1 MNLKPYVFSIEK
13 EHTAWTTDHA
23 TCTHFPT
30 RDTILIVDDIV
41 ENMTVLHRFLTNAG
55 FRVLIAQDGKSCIDT
70 VEHAR
75 PDLVLLDIMMPVMN
89 GFQVCEILKNQAHTK
104 EIPIIFMTALA
115 DTSDKVNGFRLG
127 AADYITKPFQQAEV
141 LARINAHLNL
151 YKLKRQLQKTNEEL
165 DAFAHTVAHDL
176 KNPLAAVSSLTDLLI
191 REYQNT
197 GQISSRSADRMN
209 LISRSVNKAFNIIDA
224 LLLLAGVS
232 RGKVVSFEPLEMK
245 IVVDNALLRL
255 HHLTQ
260 EAAIEVPQQW
270 FSSVGYAPWVE
281 EIWVNYLSNALK
293 YGGNPAHIQLG
304 SEKVND
310 GTMIKYWVKDNGAG
324 IPDEEQNQLFTPFTR
339 LQTGRIDGHGLGL
352 SIVQQIAE
360 KLHGDVGVE
369 SQQGTGSLFYF
380 TLPALG

>member
-1 MNLKPYVFSIEK
+1 MNLKPYVFSIE
-13 EHTAWTTDHA
+13 EERSAWTTDHT

-89 GFQVCEILKNQAHTK
+89 GFQVCEILKNQLHTK

-176 KNPLAAVSSLTDLLI
+176 KNPLAAVSSLTDLLMC
-191 REYQNT
+191 EYKNT
-197 GQISSRSADRMN
+197 GQISQRSAERMN

-232 RGKVVSFEPLEMK
+232 RGKVVSFEPLDMK

-260 EAAIEVPQQW
+260 EAVIEVPQQW

-293 YGGNPAHIQLG
+293 YGGNPAYIQLG

-310 GTMIKYWVKDNGAG
+310 GTTIKYWVKDNGAG

-369 SQQGTGSLFYF
+369 SQQGKGSLFYF